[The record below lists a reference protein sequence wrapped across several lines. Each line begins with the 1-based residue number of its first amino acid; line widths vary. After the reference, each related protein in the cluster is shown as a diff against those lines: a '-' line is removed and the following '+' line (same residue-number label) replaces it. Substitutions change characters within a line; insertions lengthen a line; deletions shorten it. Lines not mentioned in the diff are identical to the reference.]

1 MKSLN
6 KISPVW
12 LFCYSVLTVS
22 TTLADVL
29 ENPQPGSAQ
38 SGISLISGW
47 VCNASHVYVVIDGS
61 QTYTMAYGTER
72 TDTLSVCG
80 DTNNGFGFLFNY
92 NKLGDG
98 QHTLQALA
106 DGVEFG
112 QATFTVTTLGQE
124 YLEGASRTFELPDF
138 PNPGTTLT
146 LTWQE
151 HLQNFTI
158 AGKKSSGAVLA
169 SGSWSGE
176 NVCFNVS
183 PDGSKLTKE
192 GSLCT
197 GIGNP
202 PGTTINQGS
211 NPASAVVHYA
221 DGSSTYSLTDI
232 PIVNNTF
239 DDGNFVK
246 GIFTSS
252 TTASG
257 TGRIYKSDNVINWN
271 ARKSEEIKPTS
282 GKWFGRTSVGGTVCF
297 YVSSDG
303 SKLIKPP
310 VIDVQNNCFCSFTH
324 GVSPGKPLCP
334 SGDELQIVNNFFWGL
349 FVVTGKFDSNRNAL
363 GTTRDFNGNPVL
375 WTANP
380 NY

>member
-22 TTLADVL
+22 TALADVL

-146 LTWQE
+146 LVWQE

-158 AGKKSSGAVLA
+158 AGKNSGTSSLAPGA
-169 SGSWSGE
+169 WTGE
-176 NVCFNVS
+176 DVCFNVS
-183 PDGSKLTKE
+183 PDGSKLTAE
-192 GSLCT
+192 DSLCT
-197 GIGNP
+197 ITGEVA
-202 PGTTINQGS
+202 GTAHNGF
-211 NPASAVVHYA
+211 VVEPVSISSGK
-221 DGSSTYSLTDI
+221 DGYGARGQYTDI
-232 PIVNNTF
+232 PIVNGAF
-239 DDGNFVK
+239 DLSWIR
-246 GIFTSS
+246 GIFNSA

-257 TGRIYKSDNVINWN
+257 SATVHNTSYQWN
-271 ARKSEEIKPTS
+271 ASRNLTDIRATP
-282 GKWFGRTSVGGTVCF
+282 GKWSGSTSKGGKVCF
-297 YVSSDG
+297 YVSSD
-303 SKLIKPP
+303 SSQVIKGT
-310 VIDVQNNCFCSFTH
+310 CFGEIECAFVATF
-324 GVSPGKPLCP
+324 PGEIGCQPY
-334 SGDELQIVNNFFWGL
+334 ELQIVNNSFSLQGAIK
-349 FVVTGKFDSNRNAL
+349 GKFISKSSASGTVIQVGTSNS
-363 GTTRDFNGNPVL
+363 PIS

-380 NY
+380 GY